1 MVSVMGLGTI
11 LQTRP
16 RKLPR
21 WKKCLS
27 GRSTHGCGV
36 YSYTKVQTVRMHEAI
51 SLRNIT
57 TITFTGMTL
66 RGSMALRLKQ
76 TDIDEVVCTI
86 SRFGSL
92 DAIVVPPLS
101 EKRVGTTQDGVW
113 K

>member
-1 MVSVMGLGTI
+1 
-11 LQTRP
+11 
-16 RKLPR
+16 
-21 WKKCLS
+21 
-27 GRSTHGCGV
+27 
-36 YSYTKVQTVRMHEAI
+36 
-51 SLRNIT
+51 
-57 TITFTGMTL
+57 
-66 RGSMALRLKQ
+66 MALRLKQ